1 MTGCGSEHP
10 ESGAFHRESGT
21 GRVEEHAHSR
31 GVTASADSRY
41 IAVALGLIVG
51 FLVFE
56 VAMAFAGH
64 SLGAAGRRRAH
75 AGRRGRPGRRPTRL
89 RRAAGHPGRPALMNA
104 AAGSRPGLHRQAVR
118 LEQFSI
124 AWMLIEAGV
133 AVTAGVIAGS
143 LALTSFGFD
152 SVIELVSAVLVLRRL
167 RAGLA
172 GGEPD
177 EPADRRVLRII
188 AVTFYALAAYVI
200 IGSVIDLVTSAH
212 PESSPVGIVLTISS
226 LLVMPLLGWR
236 KRHVGTLLGNPLVQA
251 DAAETILCATLA
263 ATTLLGLV
271 LFTAL
276 GWWWADPIA
285 ALAVAYFAVREGREA
300 WHGELLCDD

>member
-1 MTGCGSEHP
+1 MN
-10 ESGAFHRESGT
+10 A
-21 GRVEEHAHSR
+21 
-31 GVTASADSRY
+31 ASA
-41 IAVALGLIVG
+41 
-51 FLVFE
+51 
-56 VAMAFAGH
+56 
-64 SLGAAGRRRAH
+64 
-75 AGRRGRPGRRPTRL
+75 
-89 RRAAGHPGRPALMNA
+89 A

-177 EPADRRVLRII
+177 EPAQRRVLRII

-212 PESSPVGIVLTISS
+212 PESSPVGIALTISS